1 MVDKGLASEADA
13 VFLDLED
20 AVAVSEKAGARSAVI
35 QAVTEADWRGRR
47 PKFRVNGMETPYFY
61 RDLIEVVE
69 GAGSDLGAVIV
80 PKVER
85 PEDLHVVDTLLSQL
99 ELACGLNPGG
109 IAMEAQIENARG
121 LQEADG
127 ISRAGGGRLSA
138 LHFGPGDY
146 AASLGMPGGSI
157 GTEDEWDTEYP
168 GHRFHYVL
176 HRIAVAARSAGLYA
190 LDGPVADYRDEAGL
204 RAGSRNARSLGMHGK
219 WCIHP
224 AQLPPVNEMF
234 SPTQTE
240 AEWAQKVIDAYE
252 EAGESGL
259 GSISVDGKMVDAAS
273 IRMARNTLGAFR

>member
-20 AVAVSEKAGARSAVI
+20 AVATSEKVGARGAVI
-35 QAVTEADWRGRR
+35 QAVKEADWRGRR
-47 PKFRVNGMETPYFY
+47 PTFRVNGMETPYFY

-99 ELACGLNPGG
+99 EAACGLEPGL
-109 IAMEAQIENARG
+109 IAVEAQIENARG
-121 LQEADG
+121 LQEVDG
-127 ISRAGGGRLSA
+127 ISRAGGGRLA
-138 LHFGPGDY
+138 VLHFGPGDY

-168 GHRFHYVL
+168 GHRFHYAL
-176 HRIAVAARSAGLYA
+176 HRIAIAARSAGLYA
-190 LDGPVADYRDEAGL
+190 LDGPVADYRDESGL
-204 RAGSRNARSLGMHGK
+204 RASARNARSLGLHGK

-224 AQLPPVNEMF
+224 AQIPAVNGIF
-234 SPTQTE
+234 SPTQSE
-240 AEWAQKVIDAYE
+240 VEWARKLVDAYE
-252 EAGESGL
+252 RAGENGL
-259 GSISVDGKMVDAAS
+259 GSISVDGRMVDAAS
-273 IRMARNTLGAFR
+273 IRMARNTLEASS